1 MSTEK
6 TSKVKEDYLS
16 FTDGIP
22 YYPLYRLTDP
32 EGNISWTTSLKV
44 FLAWHPELK
53 VEGEVERVGDEIAF
67 IGEEGNWKCQKI
79 S

>member
-6 TSKVKEDYLS
+6 TSKVTEDYIS
-16 FTDGIP
+16 FAGDLPT
-22 YYPLYRLTDP
+22 PLYRLTDP
-32 EGNISWTTSLKV
+32 EGNISWTTNLKT
-44 FLAWHPELK
+44 FLAWHPELR
-53 VEGEVERVGDEIAF
+53 EERDGDEIFF